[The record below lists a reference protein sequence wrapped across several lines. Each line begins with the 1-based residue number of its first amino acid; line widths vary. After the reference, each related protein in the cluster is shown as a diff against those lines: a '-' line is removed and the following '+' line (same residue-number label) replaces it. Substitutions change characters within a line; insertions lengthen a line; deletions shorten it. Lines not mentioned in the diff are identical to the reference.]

1 METLK
6 TKTMVKNMYGHTER
20 IFEKVTSTVTSILG
34 NSITFTLALV
44 MVLFW
49 WSNKEFYT
57 QSIHQSIGDIIFG
70 VTFLSL
76 FIIQKSFNRFSALMH
91 LKINELITSHEPA
104 SNAVI
109 YAEGKTEKEIVELS
123 KEYADLVEAEI
134 IKKEEKDET
143 LICE

>member
-1 METLK
+1 
-6 TKTMVKNMYGHTER
+6 MVKNMYGHTER

-70 VTFLSL
+70 ITFLSL

-91 LKINELITSHEPA
+91 LKINELIASHEPA

-134 IKKEEKDET
+134 IKKEEKDESSN
-143 LICE
+143 L